1 MIVLKQ
7 KPLDW
12 ILEAARSYDNILIVG
27 CNGCSGIY
35 QVGGEKQVKN
45 LKLALEMA
53 LKIRFGKNINV
64 ETCTLLRQCD
74 RDLVASSLRP
84 LVKRIKENGAI
95 ISLACGAGVQTVSNV
110 FPKVV
115 VIPGCDTLFVGMRT
129 KELGEF
135 NELCRACG
143 ECILFETGGICPLTR
158 CAKGLLNGPCGGMRE
173 GKCEVDPT
181 RDCAWALIY
190 ERLKAQGRLDL
201 FLKFRPPRDH
211 RVSASPRVWRGE

>member
-12 ILEAARSYDNILIVG
+12 ILETVRNYDNILIVG

-45 LKLALEMA
+45 LKMVLDMA
-53 LKIRFGKNINV
+53 FKIRFRKNVNV

-84 LVKRIKENGAI
+84 LVRRIKENGAI

-110 FPKVV
+110 FPEVV
-115 VIPGCDTLFVGMRT
+115 VIPGCDTLFIGMRT

-135 NELCRACG
+135 SELCKACG
-143 ECILFETGGICPLTR
+143 ECILYETGGVCPITR
-158 CAKGLLNGPCGGMRE
+158 CAKGLLNGPCGGMRN
-173 GKCEVDPT
+173 GKCEVDPE
-181 RDCAWALIY
+181 RDCAWYLVY
-190 ERLKAQGRLDL
+190 NRLKLQGRLDL
-201 FLKFRPPRDH
+201 FVKFRPPRDY
-211 RVSASPRVWRGE
+211 RASLSPRTWRVE